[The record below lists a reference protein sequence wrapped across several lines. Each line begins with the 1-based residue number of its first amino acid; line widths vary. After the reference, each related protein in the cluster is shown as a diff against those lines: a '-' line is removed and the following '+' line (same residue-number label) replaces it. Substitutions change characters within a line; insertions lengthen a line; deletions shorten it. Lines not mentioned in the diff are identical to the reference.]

1 MTKASNYSDMGLL
14 HAFLLDGAGNA
25 RVVEPSEIE
34 AARKGDGVLWLHVD
48 ISTRAG
54 QEWIQQHAG
63 IDQTVA
69 EALLEEEIRP
79 RSMQYGDGLLAVMR
93 GVNTNPE
100 AQAED
105 MVSLRLWLEQKRI
118 ISARKRRL
126 KSIQDIK
133 QELETGRGPVD
144 SGAFLC
150 ELTERLVDRIGE
162 VVNDIEE
169 ELEET
174 EARIQDSVSNSLRGR
189 FSDIRRRTARIRRY
203 LAPQSVALDKL
214 SRMQSEILSEQ
225 DCLALY
231 EQTNMVTHYVEDLDL
246 ARERAMVAQ
255 EEILNM
261 IAQDQNAK
269 MYLLSIVAA
278 VFLPLSF
285 LTGLMGM
292 NVAGLPGT
300 VDKASFDIIVGIMI
314 AVAALILGYLRYRKW
329 L

>member
-1 MTKASNYSDMGLL
+1 MTKASNYQDMGLL

-34 AARKGDGVLWLHVD
+34 EAGRSDGVLWLHVD

-54 QEWIQQHAG
+54 QEWIQHHAG

-79 RSMQYGDGLLAVMR
+79 RSMQYDDGLLAVMR

-105 MVSLRLWLEQKRI
+105 MVSLRLWLEKKRI

-126 KSIQDIK
+126 MSIQDIK
-133 QELETGRGPVD
+133 QELETGRGPAD

-150 ELTERLVDRIGE
+150 ELTDRLVDRIGE

-169 ELEET
+169 ELEIT

-203 LAPQSVALDKL
+203 LAPQRVALDKL
-214 SRMQSEILSEQ
+214 SRMQSEILSEK

-255 EEILNM
+255 EEILNI

-269 MYLLSIVAA
+269 IYLLSIVAA

-314 AVAALILGYLRYRKW
+314 GVAALILGYLRYRKW

>member
-1 MTKASNYSDMGLL
+1 
-14 HAFLLDGAGNA
+14 
-25 RVVEPSEIE
+25 
-34 AARKGDGVLWLHVD
+34 LWLHVD
-48 ISTRAG
+48 ISTQAG
-54 QEWIQQHAG
+54 RDWIQHDSG
-63 IDQTVA
+63 LDPTVA

-79 RSMQYGDGLLAVMR
+79 RSMQYETGVFAVMR
-93 GVNTNPE
+93 GVNTNPQ
-100 AQAED
+100 ARAED
-105 MVSLRLWLEQKRI
+105 MVSVRLWLEKKRI

-126 KSIQDIK
+126 MSIQDIRK
-133 QELETGRGPVD
+133 ELEGGKGPVD

-150 ELTERLVDRIGE
+150 ELTDRLVERIGE
-162 VVNDIEE
+162 VVNDIED

-174 EARIQDSVSNSLRGR
+174 EARIQDSISTSLRGR

-203 LAPQSVALDKL
+203 LAPQRAALDKL
-214 SRMQSEILSEQ
+214 SRMQSDILSEK

-255 EEILNM
+255 EEILNI

-269 MYLLSIVAA
+269 MYVLSIVAA

-300 VDKASFDIIVGIMI
+300 VNAASFDVIVGIMVL
-314 AVAALILGYLRYRKW
+314 VAALILAFLRYRKW